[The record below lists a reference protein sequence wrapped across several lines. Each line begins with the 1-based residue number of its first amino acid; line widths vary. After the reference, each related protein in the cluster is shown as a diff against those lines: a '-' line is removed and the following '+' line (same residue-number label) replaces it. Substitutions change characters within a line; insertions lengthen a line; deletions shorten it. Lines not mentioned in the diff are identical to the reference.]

1 MARGQQVK
9 QGEENFL
16 EIPAWA
22 EKREAPHLTSEGTVR
37 NPSEG
42 NGKAGQKFVITFV
55 ILNTGKE
62 EIEKHHYPSQA
73 IAKKSYNPLP
83 RKVE

>member
-22 EKREAPHLTSEGTVR
+22 EKREAPHLTFPSPVKEMEKQAEICNHFCNIKYGERR
-37 NPSEG
+37 NR
-42 NGKAGQKFVITFV
+42 KT
-55 ILNTGKE
+55 
-62 EIEKHHYPSQA
+62 
-73 IAKKSYNPLP
+73 PLP
-83 RKVE
+83 ESSNC